1 MFSDTIAAISTP
13 IGNGGIG
20 IVRLS
25 GGDSVSILKKIF
37 VGKKNFDNIKS
48 HTINYGVVMDVK
60 KNIVIDEVLVSVM
73 FAPNTYTREDVIEI
87 NCHGGVVSVRKILQ
101 AVLDN
106 GARLAEQGEFT
117 KRAFLNGRIDLA
129 EAEAV
134 IDIINA
140 KTDLSQ
146 EYGIKQL
153 EGKLSSKVNDL
164 RDEIIAMIANIEAS
178 IDYPEHEMERLNI
191 ETISANSKKIIEEI
205 KKLIKSADTGKVIK
219 NGVDTVILGKPNV
232 GKSSLLNSLMH
243 EERAIVTNIP
253 GTTRDVLTETISI
266 DGIPIN
272 LIDTAG
278 IRETSDEIEKIGV
291 LKSKEYATR
300 ADLILFVF
308 DSNEDI
314 SDEEI
319 KLLKEMED
327 KKIIVIINKIDLES
341 KINLEKI
348 NFIDE
353 KNILKLSVKDNI
365 GINAL
370 FDTIKN
376 MFFYNEIKLSNDVIV
391 TSVRHKNSLNNAQ
404 KSLESV
410 LNTIEMGL
418 TEDFVSIDLQETYG
432 SLGEIT
438 GETLEEDIID
448 RIFSDFCL
456 GK

>member
-25 GGDSVSILKKIF
+25 GDDSVSILKKIF

-48 HTINYGVVMDVK
+48 HTINYGVVMDIK

-153 EGKLSSKVNDL
+153 EGKLSNKVNDL

-219 NGVDTVILGKPNV
+219 NGADTVILGKPNV

-291 LKSKEYATR
+291 SKSKEYATR

>member
-37 VGKKNFDNIKS
+37 VGKKSFDNIKS

-376 MFFYNEIKLSNDVIV
+376 MFFDNEIKLSNDVIV

>member
-37 VGKKNFDNIKS
+37 VGKKSFDNIKS

-205 KKLIKSADTGKVIK
+205 KKLVKSSDTGKVIK

-291 LKSKEYATR
+291 SKSKEYATR

-376 MFFYNEIKLSNDVIV
+376 MFFDNEIKLSNDVIV
-391 TSVRHKNSLNNAQ
+391 TSVRHKNLLNNAQ